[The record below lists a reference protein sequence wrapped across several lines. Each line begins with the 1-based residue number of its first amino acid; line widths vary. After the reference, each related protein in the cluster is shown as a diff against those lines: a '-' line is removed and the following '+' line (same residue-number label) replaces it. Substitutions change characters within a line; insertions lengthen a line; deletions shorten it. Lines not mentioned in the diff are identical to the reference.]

1 VRAYRLH
8 ATLTLPRK
16 SPTLTDWLAL
26 AKSHETEMFEL
37 IEQLVLIESPT
48 SDKPANDHISSI
60 TADLL
65 RALGA
70 DVTVHPQT
78 NFGDHITADWPAAAN
93 TDVDTQHALIVG
105 HLDTVW
111 PHGTLKRMGFY
122 EEDGRL
128 FGPGV
133 LDMKAGIATTI
144 VGLRTLKENGLWPD
158 RPIKIL
164 FNTDEEIGSP
174 SSRPLVEESA
184 KGAEYAL
191 IMEPGQAGAG
201 ALKTQRKGLG
211 EFRLS
216 VEGKASHAGAFPE
229 RGASAIH
236 ELSHRILELQAM
248 NDWPNGITINTGL
261 ITGGSARNTIPASA
275 EAVIDVRVRTN
286 EQAEILESKIRAL
299 KPTIEGTVLTI
310 TGSFHRPPMERT
322 PALAE
327 LAGKLIDWSNNIGF
341 ELTEESTGGGSD
353 ANLTAAMG
361 VPSADGLGSKGQN
374 PHAEGENIEISEQ
387 VNRLALFMKAINSL

>member
-1 VRAYRLH
+1 MHLNYLH
-8 ATLTLPRK
+8 GLDSK
-16 SPTLTDWLAL
+16 LTDWLEL
-26 AKSHETEMFEL
+26 AKSKKTELFDL
-37 IEQLVLIESPT
+37 IEQLVMIETPT
-48 SDKPANDHISSI
+48 SDKAANDRISI
-60 TADLL
+60 FAADLL
-65 RALGA
+65 KAIGGE
-70 DVTVHPQT
+70 VTIHHQDE
-78 NFGDHITADWPAAAN
+78 FGDHITADWSAN
-93 TDVDTQHALIVG
+93 SNNASTQHALVVG

-111 PHGTLKRMGFY
+111 PLGTLERMGY
-122 EEDGRL
+122 TEKDGRL
-128 FGPGV
+128 YGPGV

-144 VGLRTLKENGLWPD
+144 IGLRTLREQGLWPN
-158 RPIKIL
+158 RPIKVL
-164 FNTDEEIGSP
+164 FNTDEEVGSP

-191 IMEPGQAGAG
+191 VMEPGQAGAG

-211 EFRLS
+211 EFRLL

-236 ELSHRILELQAM
+236 ELSHRIIELQTM
-248 NDWPNGITINTGL
+248 NDWPNGITVNTG
-261 ITGGSARNTIPASA
+261 IISGGSARNTIPAKA

-286 EQAEILESKIRAL
+286 EQAGEIESKIRAL
-299 KPTIEGTVLTI
+299 SPTIEGTTLTI

-322 PALAE
+322 PELAK
-327 LAGKLIDWSNNIGF
+327 LAGKLIGWSNDFGF

-361 VPSADGLGSKGQN
+361 VPSADGMGSKGLN
-374 PHAEGENIEISEQ
+374 PHAEGENIQIGEQ